1 MRIEAVIALLLA
13 TPACTGGGTGAS
25 GRAVQQVVDGD
36 TFDLEGGE
44 RIRMLGIDTPER
56 GTNAECWGDEAFNY
70 LSSKIA
76 GRTVELE
83 YDVVREDDFGRTLA
97 YVRVGDELVNATM
110 LSEGQ
115 ACLLI
120 IPPNGAEYETY
131 FASLEDEARI
141 TGRGLWAAC
150 GGCDTPG
157 FGP

>member
-1 MRIEAVIALLLA
+1 MVLFLA
-13 TPACTGGGTGAS
+13 TPACSGGGGGG
-25 GRAVQQVVDGD
+25 GRVVEQVVDGD

-70 LSSKIA
+70 LSAKL
-76 GRTVELE
+76 GGKTVTLE
-83 YDVVREDDFGRTLA
+83 YDVVREDTFGRTLA
-97 YVRVGDELVNATM
+97 YVRLGDELVNATM

-120 IPPNGAEYETY
+120 IPPNGAEYDTY
-131 FASLEDEARI
+131 FEQLENEAR
-141 TGRGLWAAC
+141 TAGRGLWAAC